1 MQKQFLHISE
11 IRLDITES
19 ITFSVAKITPVNKG
33 WVVKLKDAGNFEG
46 REGMIRAF
54 DIAAQTTE
62 FVSGYKDEETELWDV
77 VFIFESEAEATECG
91 KVNEQMS
98 IYQIETGRLK
108 WII

>member
-11 IRLDITES
+11 IEFDLTES
-19 ITFSVAKITPVNKG
+19 LTLGVSKITPVNKG
-33 WVVKLKDAGNFEG
+33 WVVKLKEAGNFEG
-46 REGMIRAF
+46 QEGMMKAF
-54 DIAAQTTE
+54 HIAKQTTE
-62 FVSGYKDEETELWDV
+62 FVSGYKDGEIELWDV